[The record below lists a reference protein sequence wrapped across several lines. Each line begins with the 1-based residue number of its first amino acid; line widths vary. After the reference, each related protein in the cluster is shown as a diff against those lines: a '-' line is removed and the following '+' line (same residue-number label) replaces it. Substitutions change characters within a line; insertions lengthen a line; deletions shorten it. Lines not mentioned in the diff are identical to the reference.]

1 MARGWE
7 SKSVEEQI
15 DLAQSRNFRAVPDK
29 SATPAQL
36 ATLRRKES
44 IELSRVRVKRELAA
58 AHNPRYKA
66 QLNKALEDLEAQLST
81 FGAAAG

>member
-29 SATPAQL
+29 PQYPAQMEM
-36 ATLRRKES
+36 LRREES
-44 IELSRVRVKRELAA
+44 IMLSRTRVIRELAA
-58 AHNPRYKA
+58 AQNPRYKA
-66 QLNKALEDLEAQLST
+66 QLTKALEDLDARLST
-81 FGAAAG
+81 VRVA